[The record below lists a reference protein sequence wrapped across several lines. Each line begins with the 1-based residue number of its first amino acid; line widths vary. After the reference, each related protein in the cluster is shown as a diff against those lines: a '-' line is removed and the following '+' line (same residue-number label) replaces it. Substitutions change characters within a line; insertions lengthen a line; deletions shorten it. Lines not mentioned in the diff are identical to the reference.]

1 MHTSVPVPLWIAAAV
16 TLVLLVAADLIAVA
30 QRDGRPPLRTCLWW
44 VAANV
49 SAAALFGVA
58 LLATDGRAGTEFFA
72 GYLTEYSLSVDNLFV
87 FLVIMNTFAV
97 PAYARDRTLLIGIVL
112 SFVLRAVLIV
122 GGTWLVSAASWTF
135 YLFGLLLVYT
145 AVGLLREQDQD
156 DEFQEYAVLRWL
168 RRYLPIAPAYDRDRL
183 RTRVDAR
190 AMWTPLVVVVGAI
203 AIANVVF
210 ALDSIPAILGLTT
223 DAFVILTANAF
234 ALLGL
239 RQLFFVVEALL
250 TRLVY
255 LQPALALVLAFIG
268 VKLVLEGLRGS
279 HVQHLGA
286 VTVPEIGII
295 PSLAFIVV
303 VLGLAAVASLTF
315 GARTPADR
323 QEGAR

>member
-1 MHTSVPVPLWIAAAV
+1 MHTSVPTPWWFVAAV
-16 TLVLLVAADLIAVA
+16 VLVLLVAADLVAVA
-30 QRDGRPPLRTCLWW
+30 RRDERPSLRTCLWW
-44 VAANV
+44 VTANV
-49 SAAALFGVA
+49 TAAVLFGLA
-58 LLATDGRAGTEFFA
+58 LLVAEGHAGTEFFA

-97 PAYARDRTLLIGIVL
+97 PAFARDRTLLIGIVL
-112 SFVLRAVLIV
+112 SFVMRAALIV

-145 AVGLLREQDQD
+145 AVGLLRESEEDV
-156 DEFQEYAVLRWL
+156 EFQEYAVLRRL
-168 RRYLPIAPAYDRDRL
+168 RRYLPISPAYDGDRL
-183 RTRVDAR
+183 RTRVDGR
-190 AMWTPLVVVVGAI
+190 AMWTPLVAVVAAI
-203 AIANVVF
+203 AVANVVF
-210 ALDSIPAILGLTT
+210 ALDSIPAILGLTQ

-250 TRLVY
+250 SRLVY

-279 HVQHLGA
+279 HVEHLGG
-286 VTVPEIGII
+286 VPVPEVGIL

-303 VLGLAAVASLTF
+303 VLGVAAVASLTI
-315 GARTPADR
+315 GARERDPVD
-323 QEGAR
+323 

>member
-1 MHTSVPVPLWIAAAV
+1 VHTSVPVPLWVAAAV
-16 TLVLLVAADLIAVA
+16 TLVLLVAADLVAVA
-30 QRDGRPPLRTCLWW
+30 QRDARPSLRTCLWW

-49 SAAALFGVA
+49 SAAVLFGAA

-145 AVGLLREQDQD
+145 AVGLLREQDED

-203 AIANVVF
+203 AVANVVF

-250 TRLVY
+250 SRLVY

-279 HVQHLGA
+279 HVQHLGSLD
-286 VTVPEIGII
+286 VPEIGIL

-303 VLGLAAVASLTF
+303 VLGVAAVASLTF
-315 GARTPADR
+315 GARAPAGR
-323 QEGAR
+323 QEGR

>member
-1 MHTSVPVPLWIAAAV
+1 VHTSVPPLLWLAAAII
-16 TLVLLVAADLIAVA
+16 LIMLVAADLFAVA
-30 QRDGRPPLRTCLWW
+30 RREERPTLRTCLWW
-44 VAANV
+44 VGANV
-49 SAAALFGVA
+49 TAAVLFGVA
-58 LLATDGRAGTEFFA
+58 LLAVDGRAGTEFFA

-87 FLVIMNTFAV
+87 FLVIMNTFGV
-97 PAYARDRTLLIGIVL
+97 PAFARDRTLLIGIVL
-112 SFVLRAVLIV
+112 SFAMRAVLIV

-145 AVGLLREQDQD
+145 AVGLLKEQDED

-168 RRYLPIAPAYDRDRL
+168 RRYLPIAAAYDGDRL
-183 RTRVDAR
+183 RTRVDGR
-190 AMWTPLVVVVGAI
+190 SMWTPLVVVIAAI
-203 AIANVVF
+203 AVANVVF

-268 VKLVLEGLRGS
+268 VKLILEGLRGS
-279 HVQHLGA
+279 HIRHLGA
-286 VTVPEIGII
+286 LTVPEIGIL
-295 PSLAFIVV
+295 PSLAFIVG
-303 VLGLAAVASLTF
+303 VLGIAAIASLTI
-315 GARTPADR
+315 GARTPADP
-323 QEGAR
+323 

>member
-1 MHTSVPVPLWIAAAV
+1 MHTTVPPILWLGATI
-16 TLVLLVAADLIAVA
+16 TLLLLVAADLVAVA
-30 QRDGRPPLRTCLWW
+30 RRDERPTLRTCLWW
-44 VAANV
+44 VGANV
-49 SAAALFGVA
+49 TAAALFGVA

-87 FLVIMNTFAV
+87 FLVIMNTFGV

-112 SFVLRAVLIV
+112 SFVMRAALII

-145 AVGLLREQDQD
+145 AVGLLKEQDQD
-156 DEFQEYAVLRWL
+156 EEFQEYAVLRWL
-168 RRYLPIAPAYDRDRL
+168 RRYLPIGPAYDGDRL
-183 RTRVDAR
+183 RTMVDGR
-190 AMWTPLVVVVGAI
+190 RMWTPLVAVVAAI
-203 AIANVVF
+203 AVANVVF

-268 VKLVLEGLRGS
+268 VKLILEGLRGS
-279 HVQHLGA
+279 HIEHLGA
-286 VTVPEIGII
+286 LTVPEIGIL
-295 PSLAFIVV
+295 PSLAFIVG
-303 VLGLAAVASLTF
+303 VLGIAAIISLAV
-315 GARTPADR
+315 GERTPAD
-323 QEGAR
+323 G

>member
-1 MHTSVPVPLWIAAAV
+1 MHTTVPVPLWIAAAV
-16 TLVLLVAADLIAVA
+16 ILVLLVAADLVAVA
-30 QRDGRPPLRTCLWW
+30 RRDDRPSLRTCLWW

-49 SAAALFGVA
+49 SAAVLFGVA

-87 FLVIMNTFAV
+87 FLVVMNTFGV
-97 PAYARDRTLLIGIVL
+97 PAFARDRTLLIGIVL
-112 SFVLRAVLIV
+112 SFVMRAVLIL

-145 AVGLLREQDQD
+145 AVGLLRESEEDV
-156 DEFQEYAVLRWL
+156 EFQEYAVLRWL
-168 RRYLPIAPAYDRDRL
+168 RRFVPISEAYDGDRL
-183 RTRVDAR
+183 RTRVADR
-190 AMWTPLVVVVGAI
+190 EVWTPLVVVVAAI
-203 AIANVVF
+203 AVANVVF

-250 TRLVY
+250 ARLVY

-268 VKLVLEGLRGS
+268 VKLVFEGLRGS
-279 HVQHLGA
+279 HIRHLGA
-286 VTVPEIGII
+286 LSVPEIGIL
-295 PSLAFIVV
+295 PSLAFIVG
-303 VLGLAAVASLTF
+303 VLGIAAIASLTL
-315 GARTPADR
+315 GERPAGR
-323 QEGAR
+323 QEGSG

>member
-1 MHTSVPVPLWIAAAV
+1 
-16 TLVLLVAADLIAVA
+16 
-30 QRDGRPPLRTCLWW
+30 
-44 VAANV
+44 
-49 SAAALFGVA
+49 
-58 LLATDGRAGTEFFA
+58 
-72 GYLTEYSLSVDNLFV
+72 
-87 FLVIMNTFAV
+87 MNTFAV

-145 AVGLLREQDQD
+145 AVGLLREQDED

-203 AIANVVF
+203 AVANVVF

-279 HVQHLGA
+279 HIQHLGSLD
-286 VTVPEIGII
+286 VPEIGIL

-303 VLGLAAVASLTF
+303 VLGVAAVASLTF
-315 GARTPADR
+315 GARAPAGR
-323 QEGAR
+323 QEGRR